1 LIIKNKYMIFA
12 LADMAV
18 RHPWRRTAIREMF
31 NTIKSIRYG
40 EIFDSRQ

>member
-1 LIIKNKYMIFA
+1 MIFA
-12 LADMAV
+12 LADMTGVTLGDAKSY
-18 RHPWRRTAIREMF
+18 AEMF